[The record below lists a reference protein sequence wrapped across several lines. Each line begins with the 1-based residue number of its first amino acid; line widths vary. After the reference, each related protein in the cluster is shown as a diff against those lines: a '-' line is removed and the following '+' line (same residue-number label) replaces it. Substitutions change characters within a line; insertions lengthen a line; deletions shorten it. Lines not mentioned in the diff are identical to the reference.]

1 MGRLYELSKRCIGN
15 GGLIDPECAQRN
27 LPDRAFTVGRAPGVN
42 TLTLGDRA
50 LSGQHFKIVPH
61 EGGFAV
67 VDLDST
73 NGTLVNGRRIK
84 AHHLE
89 ASDTIQAGGVDFEFK
104 VILRSLM

>member
-1 MGRLYELSKRCIGN
+1 MEPGKEIRSFRLRH
-15 GGLIDPECAQRN
+15 
-27 LPDRAFTVGRAPGVN
+27 DRAFAVGRAPRVN
-42 TLTLGDRA
+42 TLTLDSRA
-50 LSGQHFKIVPH
+50 LTSQHFKVVPH

-73 NGTLVNGRRIK
+73 NGTLVNGRRIR

-89 ASDTIQAGGVDFEFK
+89 ASDTIQAGEVEFEFK